1 MNLTVLF
8 QIQSAIILA
17 LMIFGVTKRRVR
29 KVHVRTMSIVIIW
42 DILLVLQIEL
52 SRSAIE
58 TASRGS
64 ENPIPLL
71 IHLFFAISS
80 VLLYFVMIWSGRKIL
95 KGDSSVRKLHRSAG
109 WTTLIFRV
117 LTLVTSF
124 WAAAPA
130 PLQ

>member
-29 KVHVRTMSIVIIW
+29 KIHVRTMSIVIIW

-52 SRSAIE
+52 SRSAIK
-58 TASRGS
+58 TASKGM
-64 ENPIPLL
+64 ENPVPLL

-80 VLLYFVMIWSGRKIL
+80 VLLYFVMIWSGRKLL
-95 KGDSSVRKLHRSAG
+95 KGDSSRRKLHRCVG
-109 WTTLIFRV
+109 WTTLTFRV
-117 LTLVTSF
+117 LTLITSF
-124 WAAAPA
+124 WAAAESS
-130 PLQ
+130 L